1 MASEYSFVDC
11 MYCDFSHCTSLCPV
25 ELLKKSTVGF
35 QSKSIHYQNWNAGDT
50 DNYGKQGRNKLC
62 QIIEKNW
69 SFFSYEVKSQEGKW
83 TVLAIM
89 LRKLESVLIH

>member
-1 MASEYSFVDC
+1 LLWQRLGGGGIIFWTDVASDYSFVDC

-50 DNYGKQGRNKLC
+50 DNYGKQGRNKL
-62 QIIEKNW
+62 
-69 SFFSYEVKSQEGKW
+69 VK
-83 TVLAIM
+83 L
-89 LRKLESVLIH
+89 